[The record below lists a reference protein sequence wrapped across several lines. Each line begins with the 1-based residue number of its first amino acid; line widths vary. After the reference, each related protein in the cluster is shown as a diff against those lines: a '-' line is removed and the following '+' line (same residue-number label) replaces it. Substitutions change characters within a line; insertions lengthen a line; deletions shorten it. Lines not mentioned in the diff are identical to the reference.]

1 MIFTIHEDFSQVPL
15 EALCCTFQHPVALFS
30 FAFPNE
36 KGSQEEAKKNIIR
49 IKITFFL
56 IKLME
61 LRRVF
66 LFSNFFVVFLA
77 SSFCVVCLVLL

>member
-36 KGSQEEAKKNIIR
+36 KGSQEEAKKKYNQ
-49 IKITFFL
+49 
-56 IKLME
+56 
-61 LRRVF
+61 
-66 LFSNFFVVFLA
+66 N
-77 SSFCVVCLVLL
+77 